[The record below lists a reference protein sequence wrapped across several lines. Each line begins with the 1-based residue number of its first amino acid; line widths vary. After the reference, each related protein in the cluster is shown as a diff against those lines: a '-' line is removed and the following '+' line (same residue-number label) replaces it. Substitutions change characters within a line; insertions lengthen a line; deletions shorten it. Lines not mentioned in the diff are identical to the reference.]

1 MSTQRT
7 AHDAGEALIA
17 IEDERLA
24 HNYHPL
30 PVVVERGE
38 GAWVTDV
45 NGKRYLD
52 CLAAYSAVNFGH
64 GHPDLLAAARD
75 QLERITLTS
84 RAFHN
89 DRLGPFAEA
98 LATLAGVDRAAHEHG
113 R

>member
-1 MSTQRT
+1 MMTPTTTT

-64 GHPDLLAAARD
+64 GHPDLLGAAPSTTTASVRSPKRSRD
-75 QLERITLTS
+75 WPGST
-84 RAFHN
+84 ACC
-89 DRLGPFAEA
+89 P
-98 LATLAGVDRAAHEHG
+98 
-113 R
+113 